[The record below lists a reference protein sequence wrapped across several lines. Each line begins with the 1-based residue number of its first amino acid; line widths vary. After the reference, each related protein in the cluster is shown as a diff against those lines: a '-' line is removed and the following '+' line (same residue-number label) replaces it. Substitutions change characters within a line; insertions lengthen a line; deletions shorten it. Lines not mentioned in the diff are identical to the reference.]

1 MDAIRAALIA
11 IVLIAGGCHATR
23 TFVVHPALHVNHDR
37 RVYLVVRV
45 VKEEQ
50 FLSDPYQRIADL
62 VFPSAPDA
70 SVKLVRLVE
79 PGRDAQVKL
88 ALPDDQP
95 FAVYA
100 LFSDPGDGWRVLVT
114 PPLQSRYDVLLDRDR
129 LVVRTPQQSRLAAR
143 TQEATAAQVSS
154 ASPPSLDTSS
164 ASAPSLDTP
173 NAPSLDTPSVSQP
186 SLAAPSAP
194 ASLPGLGQ

>member
-1 MDAIRAALIA
+1 MDAIRAALIVA
-11 IVLIAGGCHATR
+11 ALVGAGCHATR
-23 TFVVHPALHVNHDR
+23 TLVVRSAPHVNHDR

-50 FLSDPYQRIADL
+50 FLSDPYQHIAEL

-70 SVKLVRLVE
+70 SVKLVRAIE

-100 LFSDPGDGWRVLVT
+100 LFSDPGEAWKVLVT
-114 PPLQSRYDVLLDRDR
+114 PPFSGRYEVLLERNR
-129 LVVRTPQQSRLAAR
+129 VAVVAREQGPVAAR
-143 TQEATAAQVSS
+143 AGEATTLQAPS
-154 ASPPSLDTSS
+154 ASPPSLEASS
-164 ASAPSLDTP
+164 SPSPPSL
-173 NAPSLDTPSVSQP
+173 PSG
-186 SLAAPSAP
+186 
-194 ASLPGLGQ
+194 PGQ